1 MNLYIFEA
9 LLPHGFGFASV
20 HADPD
25 PGGISVCADPSG
37 SETLSKIQY
46 TFQIPLN
53 IDNRIPVPGLA
64 WFYVLIMKMSSWIS
78 KL

>member
-1 MNLYIFEA
+1 MDLDPHLFMRIRIQEA
-9 LLPHGFGFASV
+9 YL
-20 HADPD
+20 
-25 PGGISVCADPSG
+25 CADPSG

-46 TFQIPLN
+46 TFQISLN